1 MLEVVYKMLKIYSH
15 DETIL
20 THAQKQELDKT
31 LADHKAGRLKY
42 YTLKQAQET
51 VYGKAKKR

>member
-1 MLEVVYKMLKIYSH
+1 MVYKMLKIYSH